1 MTDVSITISAV
12 TVLNAIV
19 IMKRGVI
26 VIENTSLF
34 TRNFE
39 DFAKTLPPLDL
50 SWGCMEVGSI

>member
-1 MTDVSITISAV
+1 MYPLQSAAV
-12 TVLNAIV
+12 TMLNAIV
-19 IMKRGVI
+19 IMKLGVI
-26 VIENTSLF
+26 VVENATSLF